1 VTAAFWDERY
11 RSSTSVWSGDPN
23 PQLVTEVSGLA
34 AGHALD
40 VGSGEGADAIWLAQ
54 RGWCVTAVD
63 ISTVALQRS
72 AAIAED
78 AGGDVAGRI
87 EWRQPDITAWVPDE
101 AAYYLVS
108 VQFMQLPKD
117 VRDPAFRRLAA
128 SVAPDGTLLVVGH
141 HPSDLETSVRRPRGT
156 DLLYPADDVA
166 ALLEPSRWRIAVN
179 AARERMA
186 NDPAGHSVAV
196 HDSVL
201 RAQRRP

>member
-1 VTAAFWDERY
+1 MTAAFWDERY
-11 RSSTSVWSGDPN
+11 RSNSSVWSGDPN
-23 PQLVTEVSGLA
+23 PQLVAEVSALR

-40 VGSGEGADAIWLAQ
+40 VGSGEGADAIWLAR
-54 RGWCVTAVD
+54 RGWRVTAVD

-72 AAIAED
+72 ASIAED
-78 AGGDVAGRI
+78 AGDDVAGRI
-87 EWRQPDITAWVPDE
+87 EWRQADITEWVPDE
-101 AAYYLVS
+101 AYDLVS
-108 VQFMQLPKD
+108 VQFMQLPKV

-166 ALLEPSRWRIAVN
+166 ALLEPARWHVVVN

-186 NDPAGHSVAV
+186 NDPAGQSVAV

-201 RAQRRP
+201 RAQRLF